1 MRIVLITSHSEAEL
15 QRFGALPADVP
26 LLQKPVAAAALDAA
40 LGPAAALSVAA

>member
-1 MRIVLITSHSEAEL
+1 
-15 QRFGALPADVP
+15 VP